1 VAAQAVVIH
10 VDPSAGNAVTK
21 SMAHPTHFA
30 ALALA
35 ILGGCASPT
44 TRAALSSEAKVLD
57 LPFLEQD
64 EMYACG
70 LVSVQVLC
78 SYWNVDIAVE
88 ERMRLAAI
96 AEEKE
101 GLSGAELR
109 ESLEGLGFETYLF
122 HGELDHSPTGLLRH
136 VDERRPPLVMLS
148 PEPER
153 HHYVLVIGYDA
164 PERNICL
171 LDPIRGRVIVPYETF
186 EKSWA
191 ECQRFTLLAVPRS
204 TPVPL
209 TAKAVSP

>member
-1 VAAQAVVIH
+1 MRLNLLTIH
-10 VDPSAGNAVTK
+10 
-21 SMAHPTHFA
+21 A

-35 ILGGCASPT
+35 IFGSCAGPT
-44 TRAALSSEAKVLD
+44 TRAALSSDAKVLD
-57 LPFLEQD
+57 LPFIEQD

-78 SYWNVDIAVE
+78 SYWNVDIDLA
-88 ERMRLAAI
+88 ERTRLAAI

-101 GLSGAELR
+101 GLSGGELR

-122 HGELDHSPTGLLRH
+122 HGALDHQATGLFRH

-148 PEPER
+148 PEPES
-153 HHYVLVIGYDA
+153 HHYVLVIGYDE

-171 LDPIRGRVIVPYETF
+171 LDPVRGRVIVPYETF

-191 ECQRFTLLAVPRS
+191 ECERFTLLAVPRPNVN
-204 TPVPL
+204 PV
-209 TAKAVSP
+209 TAKAESP